1 VDAAIVRVPDE
12 RGETLVTHAF
22 ETADERLAVPLRA
35 ALSRP
40 VPVGAFLESR
50 RPIRLDAA
58 LALELGEG
66 HSVLV
71 PFLERGSTAAIVPI
85 SSPDELLATLTL
97 VSLDQDRPIA
107 DDVLETTL
115 PLAAQAALALDKARL
130 SQQQRQ
136 FFDTMQRS
144 LLPAS
149 IPETPGLE
157 IGHLYESP
165 ARLDIGGD
173 VYDLMMLPDG
183 RLAAVIADVT
193 GHGVDAAADMAMV
206 KYLFRSLAR
215 EHSRPG
221 DFLAQANDVV
231 VGEISPGKFVTMA
244 YLIIDPAR
252 GAVACA
258 AAGHPSPRLVRSG
271 GTVTSLPAGGLALG
285 VEERQLY
292 DDVEEPFPPGAAVVL
307 YTDGVLE
314 ARRAGEIYGE
324 ERLDAL
330 LARRAEL
337 PADELARA
345 VLEDCRRFA
354 GGELDDDVAVVVLKH
369 SPG

>member
-1 VDAAIVRVPDE
+1 
-12 RGETLVTHAF
+12 
-22 ETADERLAVPLRA
+22 
-35 ALSRP
+35 
-40 VPVGAFLESR
+40 
-50 RPIRLDAA
+50 
-58 LALELGEG
+58 
-66 HSVLV
+66 
-71 PFLERGSTAAIVPI
+71 
-85 SSPDELLATLTL
+85 
-97 VSLDQDRPIA
+97 
-107 DDVLETTL
+107 
-115 PLAAQAALALDKARL
+115 
-130 SQQQRQ
+130 
-136 FFDTMQRS
+136 
-144 LLPAS
+144 
-149 IPETPGLE
+149 
-157 IGHLYESP
+157 
-165 ARLDIGGD
+165 
-173 VYDLMMLPDG
+173 
-183 RLAAVIADVT
+183 
-193 GHGVDAAADMAMV
+193 V

-258 AAGHPSPRLVRSG
+258 AAGHPSPRLVRPG

-292 DDVEEPFPPGAAVVL
+292 DDVEEPFPAGAAVVL

-314 ARRAGEIYGE
+314 ARRAGEVYGE